1 MGAMII
7 PLAIV
12 SAVGLLV
19 LGLVVADRYP
29 ITTWPAR
36 IRGLVQDARNNKD
49 EDDVEVVSP
58 EARLSDL
65 MTREG
70 PSAYTRTESF
80 QGLVDVV
87 DKALD
92 TTERATGS
100 ARTRAQEF
108 EARRQEAR
116 RAKARSPQHGK
127 PVEG

>member
-29 ITTWPAR
+29 IRTWPAR
-36 IRGLVQDARNNKD
+36 IRGLVQDARNKD

-108 EARRQEAR
+108 EARRQQAR

-127 PVEG
+127 AVEG